1 LNLKRKV
8 VLKRSLKKK
17 KRKKK
22 KPYLL
27 TFRPK
32 QPSSPPS
39 SPRAGPRSLS
49 LFFFF
54 PALTDAWAPLVGLS
68 LSPFLSS
75 LPLPRRPTTVA
86 ADPAAPRLFPFLSL
100 LIKLAN

>member
-1 LNLKRKV
+1 V
-8 VLKRSLKKK
+8 VLKKKFEK
-17 KRKKK
+17 EKEK

-32 QPSSPPS
+32 QPSGPPS
-39 SPRAGPRSLS
+39 SPRVGPCSLS
-49 LFFFF
+49 LFLFL
-54 PALTDAWAPLVGLS
+54 ALADAWAPLVGLS

-75 LPLPRRPTTVA
+75 LPLPRRPAAAA